1 MTTLLFFVGVFCGIL
16 LAGFLHMAGDSD
28 MEQQLTIE
36 RIQREKAETELK
48 LLRQKLLKY
57 AAEEKQRMNAD
68 V

>member
-1 MTTLLFFVGVFCGIL
+1 MTTLLFFVGVFCGI
-16 LAGFLHMAGDSD
+16 GDSD